1 MDLKGLGYE
10 DTLKMTQQRNQNFFE
25 LIINFRFKRK
35 CEVSWGRVLASQ
47 EVLLSETNSLTS
59 ESQ

>member
-35 CEVSWGRVLASQ
+35 CEVS
-47 EVLLSETNSLTS
+47 
-59 ESQ
+59 